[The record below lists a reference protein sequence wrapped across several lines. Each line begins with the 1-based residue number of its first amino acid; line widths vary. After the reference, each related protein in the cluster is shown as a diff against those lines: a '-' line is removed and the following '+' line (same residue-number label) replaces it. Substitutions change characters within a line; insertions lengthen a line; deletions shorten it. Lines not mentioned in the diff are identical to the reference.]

1 MREMVLGSLLLEEI
15 LMIVGA
21 LIPLPAQGSE
31 KHKEKAMIIGMIFFG
46 LGGIFLIASLLLL
59 PRVW

>member
-1 MREMVLGSLLLEEI
+1 MRETVLGSLLLGEI

-21 LIPLPAQGSE
+21 LIPLPAQGE
-31 KHKEKAMIIGMIFFG
+31 KHKEKAMLAGMILFG